1 MTYRNKAVRLKTSKG
16 RSVSSTKWL
25 NRQLNDP
32 FVAQSKQDGYI
43 SRAAYKLI
51 EINDKFNILSGDK
64 IIIDLGASPG
74 SWTQLLGRLGVKNII
89 AVDLKPLEIQ
99 TDAHFVQGDFRKRQ
113 VVDQVLSKL
122 GGKQADA
129 VLSDM
134 AHNASGHKA
143 LDSACMSGLWDA
155 AFEFAKLALKSGGT
169 LVIKVIQNGYERDLV
184 NAMRKVF
191 EIVKFFK
198 PQASRRDS
206 SEIYVVALNY
216 KVD

>member
-1 MTYRNKAVRLKTSKG
+1 MAYRNKAVRLRTSKG

-51 EINDKFNILSGDK
+51 EINDKFSILSSDK
-64 IIIDLGASPG
+64 NVIDLGASPG

-89 AVDLKPLEIQ
+89 AVDLKSLEVQ
-99 TDAHFVQGDFRKRQ
+99 TDAHFVQGDFRERII
-113 VVDQVLSKL
+113 VDEVLSKL
-122 GGKQADA
+122 GGRQADV

-134 AHNASGHKA
+134 AHNASGNKV

-155 AFEFAKLALKSGGT
+155 AFEFAKLALKNGGT
-169 LVIKVIQNGYERDLV
+169 LVIKIIQNGYERELV

-191 EIVKFFK
+191 ESVKFFK
-198 PQASRRDS
+198 PQASRSDS

-216 KVD
+216 KVE